1 MKNRNFYVL
10 IMMIV
15 PAFSFAQGFVIKGK
29 VPGIISGYARI
40 DAHKHEGEEV
50 HHDEFPEKVRIVNG
64 EFELRGKVEEPDM
77 IDLFISTKKV
87 RLILENTSYTI
98 ETPFSEL
105 NETSVKGGELQGSFV
120 QFMRSG
126 KGYPEYVTNNPGD
139 IFSAYLLIKYFGTE
153 PNTMREKYA
162 ILSPTVKSSFWG
174 RKVKAFLDNEDKMA
188 LTGKPVP
195 AVVLTGPDG
204 KEFSWDRF
212 KGKFLVVDFWASW
225 CGPCRAFIPTLT
237 ETYKTFAPK
246 GIEFISVSVDHDLEK
261 WKTAMEEE
269 KMPWYQAV
277 GQHGF
282 TDKGL
287 KTPFRFHSI
296 PYMVV
301 IAPDGKVAAEIDFY
315 KKSTLNSLLERLLA
329 ENK

>member
-1 MKNRNFYVL
+1 MNNRIVYVL

-29 VPGIISGYARI
+29 VPGIISGYARF
-40 DAHKHEGEEV
+40 DSHSHEGEEE
-50 HHDEFPEKVRIVNG
+50 HHDELPEKVRIVNG
-64 EFELRGKVEEPDM
+64 EFELKGKVEQPEIM
-77 IDLFISTKKV
+77 DLFISTKKI
-87 RLILENTSYTI
+87 RLVLENTSYTI
-98 ETPFSEL
+98 EAPFSEL
-105 NETSVKGGELQGSFV
+105 NETSVKGGELQASLV
-120 QFMRSG
+120 KMLAAG
-126 KGYPEYVTNNPGD
+126 KGFPDYVTNNPGD
-139 IFSAYLLIKYFGTE
+139 NFSALLLLKYFGTV
-153 PNTMREKYA
+153 PNEMREKYA
-162 ILSPTVKSSFWG
+162 LLTPSVKESFFG
-174 RKVKAFLDNEDKMA
+174 RKVKAFLENETNMA

-195 AVVLTGPDG
+195 AAVLTGPDG

-212 KGKFLVVDFWASW
+212 RGQFLVVDFWASW
-225 CGPCRAFIPTLT
+225 CGPCRAFIPSLT
-237 ETYKTFAPK
+237 ETYKKFAPQ
-246 GIEFISVSVDHDLEK
+246 GVEFISVSVDEKLDK

-296 PYMVV
+296 PYMVI
-301 IAPDGKVAAEIDFY
+301 IAPDGTVAAEIDFY

-329 ENK
+329 ESK